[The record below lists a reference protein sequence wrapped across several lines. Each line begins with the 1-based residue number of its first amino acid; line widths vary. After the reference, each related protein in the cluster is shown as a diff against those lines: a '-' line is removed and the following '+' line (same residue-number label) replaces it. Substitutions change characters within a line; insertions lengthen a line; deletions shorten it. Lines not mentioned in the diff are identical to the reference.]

1 MPEHPSS
8 AGERHPQPA
17 AAPDPR
23 LAFVYAEAVR
33 GLLHQ
38 QNVVE
43 SLNTR
48 AGNLIFA
55 TAFVSSLLGGRAL
68 LDGLGPWDWLALALL
83 FLIGLLVV
91 IMLWPYYNLT
101 FRFDPE
107 QLLQDFVDQ
116 DPSGTQTPSGTMD
129 VMHRALALRIK
140 TDMASNWRII
150 QRLRVALQLALFL
163 LLLELLAWMLAIVRV

>member
-1 MPEHPSS
+1 MSEHPSS
-8 AGERHPQPA
+8 TGESHSQPA

-33 GLLHQ
+33 GLQHQ
-38 QNVVE
+38 QFVVE
-43 SLNTR
+43 SLNSR
-48 AGNLIFA
+48 GGNLIFA

-68 LDGLGPWDWLALALL
+68 LEGLGLWGWLALALL

-107 QLLQDFVDQ
+107 QLLQDFVDKN
-116 DPSGTQTPSGTMD
+116 PSETMD
-129 VMHRALALRIK
+129 GMHRALALRIK
-140 TDMASNWRII
+140 TDMASNWRVI
-150 QRLRVALQLALFL
+150 QRLRVSLQLALFL
-163 LLLELLAWMLAIVRV
+163 LSLDILAWLFAIARV

>member
-1 MPEHPSS
+1 MAEHSSS
-8 AGERHPQPA
+8 AGENHSQPA
-17 AAPDPR
+17 AASDPR

-68 LDGLGPWDWLALALL
+68 LDGLGC
-83 FLIGLLVV
+83 
-91 IMLWPYYNLT
+91 
-101 FRFDPE
+101 
-107 QLLQDFVDQ
+107 
-116 DPSGTQTPSGTMD
+116 GTG
-129 VMHRALALRIK
+129 
-140 TDMASNWRII
+140 WRW
-150 QRLRVALQLALFL
+150 RCFS
-163 LLLELLAWMLAIVRV
+163 

>member
-1 MPEHPSS
+1 MPEHFSS
-8 AGERHPQPA
+8 AGESHSQPA

-33 GLLHQ
+33 GLQHQ

-55 TAFVSSLLGGRAL
+55 TAFVSSLLGGRTLAE
-68 LDGLGPWDWLALALL
+68 GLGLCGWLALALL

-107 QLLQDFVDQ
+107 QLLHDFVDQ
-116 DPSGTQTPSGTMD
+116 NPSETMD
-129 VMHRALALRIK
+129 GMHRALALRIK

-150 QRLRVALQLALFL
+150 QRLRISLQLALFL
-163 LLLELLAWMLAIVRV
+163 LLLELLAWLLAIARV